1 MCLLKTVLSVSEHA
15 PCSRPPCDLVTAAA
29 MDTETAG
36 GGMVRLRW
44 RGGRSCHAQ
53 LVADTVASY
62 HAHHQGDLAL
72 VVQVS
77 QQEEEEERMICVL
90 QF

>member
-1 MCLLKTVLSVSEHA
+1 MCLLRTVLPVSEHA
-15 PCSRPPCDLVTAAA
+15 PCSRPPCDLVTVAA

-77 QQEEEEERMICVL
+77 REEEERMICVT

>member
-1 MCLLKTVLSVSEHA
+1 
-15 PCSRPPCDLVTAAA
+15 

-77 QQEEEEERMICVL
+77 REEEERMICVS
-90 QF
+90 

>member
-1 MCLLKTVLSVSEHA
+1 
-15 PCSRPPCDLVTAAA
+15 

-62 HAHHQGDLAL
+62 HAHNQGDLAL

-77 QQEEEEERMICVL
+77 QQEDCRKIFSQNAL
-90 QF
+90 QIWTKVDLHNFAGE